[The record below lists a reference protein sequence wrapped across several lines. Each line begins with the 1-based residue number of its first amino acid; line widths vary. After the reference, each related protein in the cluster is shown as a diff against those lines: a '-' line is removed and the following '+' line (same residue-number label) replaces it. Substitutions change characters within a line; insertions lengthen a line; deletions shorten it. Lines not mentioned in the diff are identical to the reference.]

1 MNDNLIKEKELND
14 NLLLTGDRKVT
25 STKKQ
30 SSQSKDKEFLLN

>member
-14 NLLLTGDRKVT
+14 NLLLTGDKKVT

-30 SSQSKDKEFLLN
+30 NSQSKDKEFLLN